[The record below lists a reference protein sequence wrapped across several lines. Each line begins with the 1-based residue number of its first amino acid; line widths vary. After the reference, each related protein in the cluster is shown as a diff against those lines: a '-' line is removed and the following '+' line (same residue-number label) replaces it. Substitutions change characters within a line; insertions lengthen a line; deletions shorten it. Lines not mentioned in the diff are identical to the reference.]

1 MSVLFRWIFF
11 SSLIRIAGITI
22 AIVAIFL
29 IAESFDKSRF
39 VGQTMTVGLL
49 AEYLLLKI
57 PLMISDFMPVV
68 VLIASAIY
76 ITEIS
81 HHHELVAMRS
91 SGVSLAFVLKPLLAA
106 ALCAGLFTFAV
117 GEWVEPMTNARLA
130 TIERVHVQKK
140 APLSQGVQWLREGE
154 QLMKLTPLTNDYFAL
169 MALKTD
175 TQGRWLQRIDS
186 DKASYSQGHWH
197 MQKAT
202 ISAPDTKQGSLISVQ
217 ENFALASTISPT
229 TVAPL
234 NPRDMRWFDLLQ
246 FSRDL
251 AAAGLASAE
260 YVFQLHRKVAS
271 PLACLIMVI
280 LAYSLCANMGSRIAA
295 NSKGLALA
303 VLIGFIFYVFS
314 STVVII
320 AGNIQLPIAFAAW
333 WPNIMF
339 AGIAGFLLLTKEG
352 Y

>member
-1 MSVLFRWIFF
+1 MPVLFRWIFL
-11 SSLIRIAGITI
+11 SSLMRFAGVTL
-22 AIVAIFL
+22 AIVTIFL

-39 VGQTMTVGLL
+39 VGQTMSLSVL
-49 AEYLLLKI
+49 AEYLMLKI

-91 SGVSLAFVLKPLLAA
+91 SGVGLAFVLKPLLAA
-106 ALCAGLFTFAV
+106 AACAGLFTFAM

-130 TIERVHVQKK
+130 TIERVNVQGK
-140 APLSQGVQWLREGE
+140 PLVSQGVQWLREGE
-154 QLMKLTPLTNDYFAL
+154 QLVKLTPLTSKYFAL

-175 TQGRWLQRIDS
+175 KQGAWLQRIDA
-186 DKASYSQGHWH
+186 DKASYSQGQWQ
-197 MQKAT
+197 MEKAI
-202 ISAPDTKQGSLISVQ
+202 ISAPDADQGLLISVQ
-217 ENFALASTISPT
+217 DNFALATSISPT

-234 NPRDMRWFDLLQ
+234 SPRDMPWLDLLQ

-260 YVFQLHRKVAS
+260 YVFQLHRKIAS
-271 PLACLIMVI
+271 PFACLVMVI
-280 LAYSLCANMGSRIAA
+280 LAYSLCANMGSRISA
-295 NSKGLALA
+295 NSQGIALA
-303 VLIGFIFYVFS
+303 VVIGFVFYVFS
-314 STVVII
+314 STVFML
-320 AGNIQLPIAFAAW
+320 AASIQLPIAFAAW
-333 WPNIMF
+333 WPNVMF
-339 AGIAGFLLLTKEG
+339 AGFAGYLLLAKEG